1 MKRTS
6 LSLSR
11 RLFYSHLFCALSI
24 AFAVASYL
32 YWAIS
37 SDLIAATQHHLR
49 EVIAEIEDISKSIDF
64 SKEFDPEAPDSVAP
78 LRAKLQAAREHDEL
92 NGIAIWLGDKRIVSV
107 GDLGQDADHSPLIRA
122 KVTTLDN
129 QTLDISIRA
138 NTSAQNARLAEI
150 RVYALLGFI
159 GAVLLSLLFARVL
172 SSRIDR
178 KLEHLVQRLQQVAA
192 GRFEARMHAVSDDPF
207 GRLATAFNDMSER
220 LQRILGERE
229 RNLEQLRQARDRLE
243 IAMKERT
250 KELSDLN
257 DLLRQE
263 HEQRAQLEA
272 SLAEAAATDAQTK
285 LLNRRSML
293 ALFQQVQQS
302 MRKSGKTCCIALLDI
317 DHFKQVND
325 RFGHDVGDDVLVG
338 LSEIIRRHMRADE
351 AAARWGG
358 EEFILAW
365 PDQPLVVAQQR
376 ADRLRELIHEQSYA
390 SGKLRVTASLGVA
403 LWIAEEPLETALKRA
418 DCALYRAKSEGR
430 NRVVLEANV

>member
-1 MKRTS
+1 MKRS

-49 EVIAEIEDISKSIDF
+49 EVIAEIEVISKTIDF
-64 SKEFDPEAPDSVAP
+64 SKEFDPEAPTNIEP
-78 LRAKLQAAREHDEL
+78 LRTKLLVAREHEEL
-92 NGIAIWLGDKRIVSV
+92 NAIAIWLGDKRIVSV
-107 GDLGQDADHSPLIRA
+107 GDLGQGADQAPLIKA
-122 KVTTLDN
+122 QVSTHDN

-138 NTSAQNARLAEI
+138 NTSAQDARLAEI
-150 RVYALLGFI
+150 RVYSLLGFI

-172 SSRIDR
+172 SKRIDR
-178 KLEHLVQRLQQVAA
+178 KLEDLVQRLQQVAA
-192 GRFEARMHAVSDDPF
+192 GRFEARMHAVSDDHF
-207 GRLATAFNDMSER
+207 GRLALAFNDMSER
-220 LQRILGERE
+220 LQRTLGERE
-229 RNLEQLRQARDRLE
+229 RSLEQLRQARDRLE
-243 IAMKERT
+243 IAMRERT

-257 DLLRQE
+257 DMLRQE

-293 ALFQQVQQS
+293 ALFQQVERV
-302 MRKSGKTCCIALLDI
+302 MRKSSKNCCIALLDI

-325 RFGHDVGDDVLVG
+325 RFGHDVGDEVLIG

-365 PDQPLVVAQQR
+365 PDQPLNVAQQR
-376 ADRLRELIHEQSYA
+376 ANRLRELINEQSFA
-390 SGKLRVTASLGVA
+390 GGKLRITASIGIA
-403 LWIAEEPLETALKRA
+403 LWVADETLEVALKRA
-418 DCALYRAKSEGR
+418 DTALYRAKSEGR
-430 NRVVLEANV
+430 NRVVLETNA

>member
-1 MKRTS
+1 MKISS

-37 SDLIAATQHHLR
+37 SDLVAATQRRLI
-49 EVIAEIEDISKSIDF
+49 ELVGEIEGITKTIDF
-64 SKEFDPEAPDSVAP
+64 SKEFDPETPVADDP
-78 LRAKLQAAREHDEL
+78 LRAKLLLAKEKQEFNA
-92 NGIAIWLGDKRIVSV
+92 IAIWLGDKRILGL
-107 GDLGQDADHSPLIRA
+107 GDLGEGANQSPLVKSRIS
-122 KVTTLDN
+122 TLDN
-129 QTLDISIRA
+129 QLLDVSIRA
-138 NTSAQNARLAEI
+138 NTSAQDARLAEI
-150 RVYALLGFI
+150 RIYSLLGFI

-172 SSRIDR
+172 SKRIDR
-178 KLEHLVQRLQQVAA
+178 KLEDLVQRLQQVAA
-192 GRFEARMHAVSDDPF
+192 GRFEARMHAVSDDHF
-207 GRLATAFNDMSER
+207 GRLAFAFNDMSER
-220 LQRILGERE
+220 LQRTLGERE

-243 IAMKERT
+243 LAMKERT
-250 KELSDLN
+250 KELSELN

-293 ALFQQVQQS
+293 ALFQQVERG
-302 MRKSGKTCCIALLDI
+302 MRKSGKHCCIALLDI

-325 RFGHDVGDDVLVG
+325 RFGHDVGDEVLIG
-338 LSEIIRRHMRADE
+338 LSTIIRRHMRTDE

-365 PDQPLVVAQQR
+365 PDQPLSVAEQR
-376 ADRLRELIHEQSYA
+376 ANRLRELINDERFDN
-390 SGKLRVTASLGVA
+390 GKLRITASIGIA
-403 LWIAEEPLETALKRA
+403 LWLTEEALEAVLKRA
-418 DCALYRAKSEGR
+418 DTALYRAKSEGR
-430 NRVVLEANV
+430 NRVVLEQNA